1 MEGSVPG
8 SRCPHIARPDQQER
22 QTTVFPRL
30 ARLIAR
36 RRHLVWAA
44 WLLLTVVAGV
54 FGGKVFDHL
63 GETDGLRPDAESAVA
78 DRLADQIDPTGPVVV
93 AVIDGREAYEK
104 PLVDQVTAVAGRL
117 EAIKGVVDVD
127 TLYTSPGG
135 AVSGDNMS
143 TTAMVELVP
152 GLAEEPLEDL
162 QDQVIAELKTIDAP
176 RVLVGGAELA
186 EREFAQQSVDDL
198 ARGEGVALVVL
209 LVVLLFVFGGLVA
222 ASLPLLVAVVSVPLT
237 FLALLGLGK
246 LVPVS
251 EYSLNIVALFGL
263 GLAVD
268 YSLLIVA
275 RFREERAAGLD
286 VEPATVRAVAVAG
299 RTVAFS
305 ALIVAISLAGL
316 LAFAEPLLR
325 SMALAGAVVVLLAAL
340 AAVTL
345 VPALLAMWGGRIS
358 PAKSR
363 PDEHNPLYRL
373 SLLAARNAGLVT
385 TAAAGVLLLLAVPFM
400 RANLEDSGSEALPRA
415 SESRQVEEILIERFG
430 ATVRPIT
437 VVMDVDDS
445 GPGFL
450 EFVNQ
455 ANSLAGVRLVENRAD
470 LPEGKAIVD
479 ITPEGRAAGPEARA
493 VVEDLR
499 AIPTPFDKKVAG
511 PAAEVLDYRASVAT
525 RLPVAMAVIALATL
539 VLLFLMTGSVVI
551 PVKALIM
558 NLLSL
563 GASLGVLVLIF
574 QDGFLSGLLGFD
586 PVGAVDLT
594 TPVLIVIFTFGL
606 SMDYEMFLL
615 ARIKEAWDQSGDN
628 DRAVAL
634 GLARSGRVITAAA
647 ACIVVVFLGFATG
660 QLLPLKALGV
670 GMTVA
675 VLLDVTVVRGLL
687 VPAVMRLLGR
697 WNWWAPAPLA
707 RFHARFGMREPTG
720 GEDRPLVGADR

>member
-1 MEGSVPG
+1 
-8 SRCPHIARPDQQER
+8 
-22 QTTVFPRL
+22 VFIRL
-30 ARLIAR
+30 ARFIVR
-36 RRHLVWAA
+36 RRHVVWVA
-44 WLLLTVVAGV
+44 WLLLTVLAGT

-78 DRLADQIDPTGPVVV
+78 DRLAHRIDPAGPVIL
-93 AVIDGREAYEK
+93 AIIDGREAYDP
-104 PLVDQVTAVAGRL
+104 PLSEQATAVAGRL
-117 EAIKGVVDVD
+117 GTMPGVADVD

-135 AVSGDNMS
+135 AVSGDKLS
-143 TTAMVELVP
+143 SLAMVELVP
-152 GLAEEPLEDL
+152 GLGEEQLEAL
-162 QDQVIAELKTIDAP
+162 QDKVIAELKSIDAP
-176 RVLVGGAELA
+176 RVLVGGTELA
-186 EREFAQQSVDDL
+186 DREFARQSVDDL
-198 ARGEGVALVVL
+198 ARGEGIALVVL
-209 LVVLLFVFGGLVA
+209 LVVLLFVFGGIVA
-222 ASLPLLVAVVSVPLT
+222 ASLPLVVALVSIPLT
-237 FLALLGLGK
+237 FLGLLGLSR

-286 VEPATVRAVAVAG
+286 VHPATERAVAAAG

-305 ALIVAISLAGL
+305 SLTVAISLAGL

-340 AAVTL
+340 AAITL
-345 VPALLAMWGGRIS
+345 VPALLAMWGRRIS
-358 PAKSR
+358 PARSR
-363 PDEHNPLYRL
+363 PDERNPLYRL
-373 SLLAARNAGLVT
+373 SMLASRNAGLVAT
-385 TAAAGVLLLLAVPFM
+385 SAAGVLLLLTVPFM
-400 RANLEDSGSEALPRA
+400 RANLEDSGSESLPRG
-415 SESRQVEEILIERFG
+415 SESRQVEEILTAKFG
-430 ATVRPIT
+430 ASVRPIT

-445 GPGFL
+445 RPGFL
-450 EFVNQ
+450 EFMNQ
-455 ANSLAGVRLVENRAD
+455 ANNLAGVRLAENRAD
-470 LPEGKAIVD
+470 LPEGKAIIDV
-479 ITPEGRAAGPEARA
+479 TPEGRAAGPGARA

-499 AIPTPFDKKVAG
+499 EIPTPFAKWVGG
-511 PAAEVLDYRASVAT
+511 PAAEVLDYQASVAT
-525 RLPVAMAVIALATL
+525 RLPVAMAVIGLATL

-563 GASLGVLVLIF
+563 GASLGVLVLVF
-574 QDGFLSGLLGFD
+574 QEGFLSGLLGFD

-594 TPVLIVIFTFGL
+594 IPVLIVIFTFGL

-628 DRAVAL
+628 DRAVAV

-675 VLLDVTVVRGLL
+675 VVLDVTVVRGLL

-697 WNWWAPAPLA
+697 WNWWAPAPLS
-707 RFHARFGMREPTG
+707 RFHARFGLREPAG
-720 GEDRPLVGADR
+720 PDRPLVSADR